1 MNRRGFTLIELLV
14 VIAIIALLAGL
25 MLPAIGRSRDR
36 ALTAASINNL
46 KQINTLFMTYV
57 SDNRGAF
64 PYSTAG
70 NTTNYFWRRIIW
82 EHSMGSFGSDGPQT
96 EAAMRSGSYGKT
108 MWCPLMLK
116 RYGQQQNPLGRGS
129 YAMNNAFHRN
139 QGVRYLDQVEG
150 VKEPYVMA
158 GNVHSQNPEWG
169 TNEQIESAKDPYDTI
184 WQNLSYE
191 YDRGNAALG
200 LFVDG
205 RVQQMPKQDG
215 LALDAALRDA
225 TRLE

>member
-1 MNRRGFTLIELLV
+1 MKNKGFTLIELLV

-46 KQINTLFMTYV
+46 KQINTMFVTYL
-57 SDNRGAF
+57 SDHQGAY

-82 EHSMGSFGSDGPQT
+82 EHSMGSFGSDGAQV
-96 EAAMRSGSYGKT
+96 EAAMRSGSYMKT
-108 MWCPLMLK
+108 MWCPLMVK
-116 RYGQQQNPLGRGS
+116 RYGHQQNPLGRGS
-129 YAMNNAFHRN
+129 YAMNNAFHKDR
-139 QGVRYLDQVEG
+139 GVKYLDTIEG
-150 VKEPYVMA
+150 VIEPYIMA
-158 GNVHSQNPEWG
+158 GNVPKDHPEWG
-169 TNEQIESAKDPYDTI
+169 TNEQIESAKDPYDTY

-191 YDRGNAALG
+191 YDGGQAALG

-205 RVQQMPKQDG
+205 RVQMIPKQDG
-215 LALDAALRDA
+215 VALDAALRDSS
-225 TRLE
+225 RLE